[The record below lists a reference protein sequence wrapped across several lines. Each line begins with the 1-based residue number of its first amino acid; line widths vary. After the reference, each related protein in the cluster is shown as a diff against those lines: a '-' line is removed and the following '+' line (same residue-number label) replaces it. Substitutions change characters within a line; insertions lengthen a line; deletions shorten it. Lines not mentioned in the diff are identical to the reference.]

1 MCILSVLRIKSVP
14 VRTPERAG
22 LTDTGNNLPRPNEE
36 YKTEKQTFKF
46 SQTQNRAPVG
56 GVRLIALLDE
66 AAIAE
71 KTKPITN
78 LA

>member
-1 MCILSVLRIKSVP
+1 MSKCALFEFYP
-14 VRTPERAG
+14 
-22 LTDTGNNLPRPNEE
+22 
-36 YKTEKQTFKF
+36 KF
-46 SQTQNRAPVG
+46 SDSGGQT
-56 GVRLIALLDE
+56 LLDE